1 MASNILISS
10 AIARGTFQ
18 ITPSDSTN
26 LPQGK
31 AYGFRVTGAGNV
43 RYIGED
49 GNTDTIV
56 GLTAGE
62 RWPVVVTRV
71 LATGTTA
78 TGINGFA
85 LFG

>member
-1 MASNILISS
+1 MASNILIGS
-10 AIARGTFQ
+10 AIARGTFP
-18 ITPSDSTN
+18 ITPNDASD
-26 LPQGK
+26 LPEGK

-49 GNTDTIV
+49 GNTDTVV

-62 RWPVVVTRV
+62 RWPVAVTRV

-78 TGINGFA
+78 TGITGFA